1 MKCCKFS
8 VKIISSMNINYWKI
22 ILKAFN
28 FNKYLYY
35 NLKMKKG
42 FEVFKVIF
50 TSCSQKDCLKLPKQR
65 Y

>member
-1 MKCCKFS
+1 
-8 VKIISSMNINYWKI
+8 MNINYWKI